1 MSHPVNDEI
10 LENISERYEVRACL
24 NGVGEWETFYE
35 GDPLETFDTLKEAQD
50 FINRSIQKEFE
61 ELPEPLELE

>member
-10 LENISERYEVRACL
+10 LESISEKYEVRMCL

-35 GDPLETFDTLKEAQD
+35 GDPLETFDTLKQAQD
-50 FINRSIQKEFE
+50 FINQSVQTEFE
-61 ELPEPLELE
+61 DLSQ

>member
-10 LENISERYEVRACL
+10 LENISEKYEIRACL
-24 NGVGEWETFYE
+24 NDVGEWETFYE

-61 ELPEPLELE
+61 ELPEPLDLE

>member
-24 NGVGEWETFYE
+24 NSVGEWETFYE

-50 FINRSIQKEFE
+50 CINRSIQKEFE
-61 ELPEPLELE
+61 ELPEPLDLE

>member
-10 LENISERYEVRACL
+10 LESISEKYEVRACI

-35 GDPLETFDTLKEAQD
+35 GDPLETFDTLKQAQD
-50 FINRSIQKEFE
+50 FINQSVQKEFE
-61 ELPEPLELE
+61 DLSQ

>member
-24 NGVGEWETFYE
+24 NSVGEWETFYE
-35 GDPLETFDTLKEAQD
+35 GDPLETFDTLKQAQD

-61 ELPEPLELE
+61 ELPEPLDLE